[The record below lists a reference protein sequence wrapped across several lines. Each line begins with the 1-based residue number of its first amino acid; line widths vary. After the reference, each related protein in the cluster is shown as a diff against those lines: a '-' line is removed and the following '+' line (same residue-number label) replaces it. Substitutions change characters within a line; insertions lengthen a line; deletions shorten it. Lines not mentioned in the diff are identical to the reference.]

1 MRQKPERWAVYTG
14 VLAVLLWIVGI
25 VVQESGNIPGEGAAD
40 AAYLTH
46 VNDDANTILTG
57 GWIFMIGCLAF
68 LVFAIVLRDRL
79 AEAEGGSRLFTNI
92 AYLGAVAVGAFG
104 LLLPG
109 PEIAAAISADDISA
123 STAAALSNL
132 SDGFFVAAEL
142 AAVLLMLGTG
152 MVALR
157 SALLPKWWAWVSF
170 LLAVVLV
177 IGPIGWAGLIF
188 GLPVWTL
195 VTTFFLVR
203 REGVAPRPVAI
214 ESH

>member
-1 MRQKPERWAVYTG
+1 MRQRPERWAAYTG
-14 VLAVLLWIVGI
+14 VLAVVLWIAGI
-25 VVQESGNIPGEGAAD
+25 IVQESGNIPGEGAAD
-40 AAYLTH
+40 SEYLTH

-57 GWIFMIGCLAF
+57 GWIFMLGCLAF

-92 AYLGAVAVGAFG
+92 AFLGAVAVGAFG
-104 LLLPG
+104 LLMPG
-109 PEIAAAISADDISA
+109 PEIAAAISAEDISA

-170 LLAVVLV
+170 LLALVLV

-203 REGVAPRPVAI
+203 RETAAPRPVAL
-214 ESH
+214 ESR

>member
-1 MRQKPERWAVYTG
+1 MRQRPERWAAYTG
-14 VLAVLLWIVGI
+14 VLAVVLWIVGI
-25 VVQESGNIPGEGAAD
+25 LIQESGNMPEEGAAD
-40 AAYLTH
+40 SAYLTH
-46 VNDDANTILTG
+46 VDDDANSILTG

-92 AYLGAVAVGAFG
+92 AFVGAVTTGAFG
-104 LLLPG
+104 ILMPG

-123 STAAALSNL
+123 STAAALSNFG
-132 SDGFFVAAEL
+132 DAFFVAAEL

-152 MVALR
+152 MIALR
-157 SALLPKWWAWVSF
+157 STFLPKWWAWVSF
-170 LLAVVLV
+170 LLAVVLL

-203 REGVAPRPVAI
+203 RETVEPRPVPV
-214 ESH
+214 EST

>member
-1 MRQKPERWAVYTG
+1 MRQKPERWAAYTG
-14 VLAVLLWIVGI
+14 VLAVVLWIVGI

-40 AAYLTH
+40 SAYLTH

-57 GWIFMIGCLAF
+57 GWIFMLGCLAF

-92 AYLGAVAVGAFG
+92 AFLGAVAVGAFG
-104 LLLPG
+104 LLMPG

-170 LLAVVLV
+170 LLALVLV
-177 IGPIGWAGLIF
+177 IGPIGWAALLF

-203 REGVAPRPVAI
+203 REAAPGRPAAV
-214 ESH
+214 EST

>member
-1 MRQKPERWAVYTG
+1 M
-14 VLAVLLWIVGI
+14 
-25 VVQESGNIPGEGAAD
+25 
-40 AAYLTH
+40 
-46 VNDDANTILTG
+46 
-57 GWIFMIGCLAF
+57 
-68 LVFAIVLRDRL
+68 
-79 AEAEGGSRLFTNI
+79 
-92 AYLGAVAVGAFG
+92 
-104 LLLPG
+104 PG

-188 GLPVWTL
+188 GLPVWIL

-203 REGVAPRPVAI
+203 RESAAPRPVAL
-214 ESH
+214 ESR

>member
-203 REGVAPRPVAI
+203 REDVAPRPVAI

>member
-1 MRQKPERWAVYTG
+1 MRHKPERWAAYAG
-14 VLAVLLWIVGI
+14 VLAVVLWIVGI
-25 VVQESGNIPGEGAAD
+25 LVQESGNIPEDGAAD
-40 AAYLTH
+40 SAYLTH
-46 VNDDANTILTG
+46 VNDDANSILAG

-68 LVFAIVLRDRL
+68 LVFAIVLRERL

-92 AYLGAVAVGAFG
+92 AFLGAVAAGAFG

-142 AAVLLMLGTG
+142 AAVLLMLGAG

-157 SALLPKWWAWVSF
+157 GTLFPRWWAWVSF

-203 REGVAPRPVAI
+203 RESPAPRPGAV
-214 ESH
+214 ESR

>member
-14 VLAVLLWIVGI
+14 VLAVLLWLVGI
-25 VVQESGNIPGEGAAD
+25 VVQESGNIPGEGASD
-40 AAYLTH
+40 AEYLRY

-170 LLAVVLV
+170 LLALVLV

-203 REGVAPRPVAI
+203 REDVAPRPVAI

>member
-1 MRQKPERWAVYTG
+1 MRQRPERWAAYTG
-14 VLAVLLWIVGI
+14 VLAVVLWIVGI
-25 VVQESGNIPGEGAAD
+25 LVQESGTMPEEGAAD
-40 AAYLTH
+40 SAYLAH
-46 VNDDANTILTG
+46 VNDDANSILTG
-57 GWIFMIGCLAF
+57 GWIFMLGCLAF

-92 AYLGAVAVGAFG
+92 AFVGAVATGAFG
-104 LLLPG
+104 MLVPG

-123 STAAALSNL
+123 STAAALSNVG
-132 SDGFFVAAEL
+132 DAFFVAAEL

-157 SALLPKWWAWVSF
+157 STLLPKWWAWVSF
-170 LLAVVLV
+170 LIAVVLV

-188 GLPVWTL
+188 GLPVWIL

-203 REGVAPRPVAI
+203 RESAAPRPVPV
-214 ESH
+214 EST